1 MFQTIFWLFIKCWI
15 QQHCWN
21 CVQHQLRTLQSKAE
35 LVQKDFIVLYPA
47 KDPCGG
53 ETYIS
58 PRGASFDV
66 TWDWFPC
73 HRTQK
78 CIHFRNRCDLHPHP
92 ECIFENDQGETV
104 GEDEEGCQKEDYQS
118 NALMEQ
124 SAIFPCQSET
134 HNWNASAIWS
144 TVYDWTSK
152 LSDRKFRIINS
163 DDSYL
168 NDVIVIMKGT
178 IVNILSTRSQCL
190 K

>member
-1 MFQTIFWLFIKCWI
+1 MSTSLSDWGDANDDGCPDKSD
-15 QQHCWN
+15 
-21 CVQHQLRTLQSKAE
+21 V
-35 LVQKDFIVLYPA
+35 VKDMNTDTT

-78 CIHFRNRCDLHPHP
+78 CIHSRNRCDLHPHP

-134 HNWNASAIWS
+134 HNKLSPAIWS

-152 LSDRKFRIINS
+152 LLDRKFRIINS

-168 NDVIVIMKGT
+168 NNVIVIMKGT

>member
-1 MFQTIFWLFIKCWI
+1 MITNLILSTSLSDWGDANDDGCPDKSDVVK
-15 QQHCWN
+15 N
-21 CVQHQLRTLQSKAE
+21 MNT
-35 LVQKDFIVLYPA
+35 DTT

-78 CIHFRNRCDLHPHP
+78 CIHSRNRCDLHPHP
-92 ECIFENDQGETV
+92 ECIFENDQGETF

-134 HNWNASAIWS
+134 HNKLSPAIES
-144 TVYDWTSK
+144 KVYDWTSK